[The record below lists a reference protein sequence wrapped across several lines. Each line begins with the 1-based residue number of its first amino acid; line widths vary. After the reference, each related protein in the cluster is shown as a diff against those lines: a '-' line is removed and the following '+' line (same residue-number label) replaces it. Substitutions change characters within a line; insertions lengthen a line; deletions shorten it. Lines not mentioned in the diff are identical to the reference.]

1 MVWQPDHSRAI
12 IKREELRQARERDE
26 TEGLEHALDLDA
38 DEVAARA
45 ERKRLE
51 REAAGD
57 APEPRERPR

>member
-12 IKREELRQARERDE
+12 IKREELRQARGHDE
-26 TEGLEHALDLDA
+26 AEGLERALDLDA

-57 APEPRERPR
+57 ATEPRERTR